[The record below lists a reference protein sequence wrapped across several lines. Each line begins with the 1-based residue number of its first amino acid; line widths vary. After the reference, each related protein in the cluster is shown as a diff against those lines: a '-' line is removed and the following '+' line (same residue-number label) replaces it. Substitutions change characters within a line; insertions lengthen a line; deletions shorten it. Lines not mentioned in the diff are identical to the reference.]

1 MRNHNTMKRDAII
14 KMVAGLVGQPHKV
27 DLKNYDLLITIE
39 IYQVCVLC
47 WCTPTIGKASVCAD
61 NNVLFQNICGVS
73 VVDHRFEELK
83 RYNISEIFD
92 PTPKEDAPKVEK
104 GDETVKETVKDEKLV
119 DAAETGMEAAADA
132 KPTTDDNEGASSA
145 VKVKD
150 EASSAANEAKTGQDD
165 EGGVSAVQDDDVQAS
180 APDASSGAP

>member
-1 MRNHNTMKRDAII
+1 
-14 KMVAGLVGQPHKV
+14 
-27 DLKNYDLLITIE
+27 
-39 IYQVCVLC
+39 
-47 WCTPTIGKASVCAD
+47 VCAD
-61 NNVLFQNICGVS
+61 NNGLFQNICGVS

-92 PTPKEDAPKVEK
+92 PTPKEEAPKVEK
-104 GDETVKETVKDEKLV
+104 RDGAGKDEKVV
-119 DAAETGMEAAADA
+119 DAAETGMEVATDA

-145 VKVKD
+145 VRVKD
-150 EASSAANEAKTGQDD
+150 EASSAANEAKTGQED